1 MSTDKMK
8 NDIFDGE
15 LEIAIRNVDLIKKIK
30 NIFP

>member
-15 LEIAIRNVDLIKKIK
+15 LEITIRNVDLIKKIK

>member
-8 NDIFDGE
+8 NDIINGE
-15 LEIAIRNVDLIKKIK
+15 LEITISNVGLIKKIK